1 MLDILK
7 KDNVAL
13 AIIATVTIST
23 ILTTLI
29 ALITIVIAAKIFK
42 TSDKQM
48 SSFMKRNKLA
58 Q

>member
-42 TSDKQM
+42 TSDK
-48 SSFMKRNKLA
+48 
-58 Q
+58 